1 MRITGSNAGYTMSRG
16 SVKGTGYQLHSP
28 VSPSLPLPCVTVC
41 HYVSSG
47 LYCGPRLF
55 LTCSITAKPLM
66 YFLNIIFGFNTIHL
80 TTSRR
85 FGHKHKTN
93 KTTSCPVPNTRI
105 NTSSEVLCGV
115 QPPSLLGCFATSTGT
130 ALAP

>member
-1 MRITGSNAGYTMSRG
+1 MSRG